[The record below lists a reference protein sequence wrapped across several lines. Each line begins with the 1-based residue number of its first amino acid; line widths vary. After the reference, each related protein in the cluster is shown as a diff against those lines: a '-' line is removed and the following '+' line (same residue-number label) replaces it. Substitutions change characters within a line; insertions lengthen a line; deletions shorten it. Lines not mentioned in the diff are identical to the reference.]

1 MKVFIIQKYG
11 AISDIAQVEI
21 DDPTI
26 GRDEVLV
33 RVKSAAI
40 NPADIKVITGKNGG
54 KFIHSGKSPIALGFD
69 YSGVIEEAGVEVSG
83 FRQGDEV
90 FGFLPYS
97 TKTTQGSFAD
107 YVVVKS
113 GTIAKKPS
121 SISHTQAATAAT
133 TASTALQALVNIG
146 GIKQGQ
152 KILVNGASGGVGSYA
167 VQIAKS
173 YEAEVWGTCSAM
185 NLDYIKSIGVDHAL
199 DYKQISLKDLAE
211 KFDIILDA
219 VSNFSFGECTGIL
232 VTKGVYITLLPSF
245 GLVTGKIR
253 SFFSTRKCALCIV
266 QPKTEGLAKIA
277 RMIEEKLISTPVA
290 TTFPIVELQKAL
302 EKFIAGG
309 VKGKIGIVIDE

>member
-113 GTIAKKPS
+113 GTIAKKTILNFSYAGSNSCHHGQHRPAGS
-121 SISHTQAATAAT
+121 CQYRWNKSWPK
-133 TASTALQALVNIG
+133 NIG
-146 GIKQGQ
+146 KRCFR
-152 KILVNGASGGVGSYA
+152 GSR
-167 VQIAKS
+167 KL
-173 YEAEVWGTCSAM
+173 CSADSQE
-185 NLDYIKSIGVDHAL
+185 L
-199 DYKQISLKDLAE
+199 
-211 KFDIILDA
+211 
-219 VSNFSFGECTGIL
+219 
-232 VTKGVYITLLPSF
+232 
-245 GLVTGKIR
+245 R
-253 SFFSTRKCALCIV
+253 S
-266 QPKTEGLAKIA
+266 
-277 RMIEEKLISTPVA
+277 
-290 TTFPIVELQKAL
+290 
-302 EKFIAGG
+302 
-309 VKGKIGIVIDE
+309 